1 MAIISLICNV
11 QRTSTILERAF
22 RVLNRE
28 QVTVQVRRRRAAAAH
43 HGCGEPLAR
52 RRSGRGAPRLA
63 ARPSSLPRGHCLG
76 GSSPLNAPV
85 PPPPTPL
92 GPPPPGAQ
100 MMSQGASKT
109 NIALIVD
116 DAEAKAA
123 LRALHVEFFGSA

>member
-28 QVTVQVRRRRAAAAH
+28 QVTVQVRQH
-43 HGCGEPLAR
+43 SPV
-52 RRSGRGAPRLA
+52 
-63 ARPSSLPRGHCLG
+63 GHCPCLEPCPAG
-76 GSSPLNAPV
+76 AWVPRFQAPPV
-85 PPPPTPL
+85 QVASQPSA
-92 GPPPPGAQ
+92 PPPPGAQ